1 MKNLILYFSLMIG
14 LSLWA
19 QEDPLILDLESA
31 IAYGLENNP
40 TVQNANLEIQ
50 KAYKE
55 RWATIAIGLPQIN
68 VQGSYQNF
76 LELPVSLVPAQFFGG
91 NEGEFAEV
99 QFGTTQNM
107 VGSVQVTQLLFDGS
121 YIVGVKASN
130 VFLTISE
137 LGLEKTNLEV
147 RKAIIDAYG
156 TVLLAEENSKILEKN
171 KANLES
177 TLAETQ
183 MIVANGFAEEENAEQ
198 LQLTLSRLNAQLD
211 YANNLKQITTSMLQW
226 ILGMPE
232 QTPVVLSQNLEELAA
247 LKMMESKNVEP
258 RSIENNVDLKFAQN
272 NKESE
277 LLLYRYEKSKALP
290 SLSAFVNGTYTGN
303 SDEFTFTESD
313 QKWFGSSLFGINLQV
328 PIFSSLMRSAKTQKA
343 KLALEQA
350 ETELTDT
357 RNRLTLELQMAENE
371 MALALKN
378 YSSSKADLALAER
391 IEQKNK
397 RKFLEGMS
405 SSFELRQAQQQLYT
419 TQGQYLQ
426 SMKTVIDAKT
436 NLETLTNTPIQ

>member
-1 MKNLILYFSLMIG
+1 MRKLILF
-14 LSLWA
+14 LSLTLGLNLWS
-19 QEDPLILDLESA
+19 QNEVLTLDLEGA

-40 TVQNANLEIQ
+40 SVQNANLEIQ

-68 VQGSYQNF
+68 VSGSYQNF

-91 NEGEFAEV
+91 AEGEFAEL

-107 VGSVQVTQLLFDGS
+107 VGSVQVNQLLFDGS

-137 LGLEKTNLEV
+137 LGLEKTTLEV
-147 RKAIIDAYG
+147 RKAIVDAYG
-156 TVLLAEENSKILEKN
+156 TVLLAEENTKILEKN
-171 KANLES
+171 KANLAR
-177 TLAETQ
+177 TLSETQ
-183 MIVANGFAEEENAEQ
+183 KIVANGFAEVENVEQ
-198 LQLTLSRLNAQLD
+198 LQLTLSRLNSQLD
-211 YANNLKQITTSMLQW
+211 YAHNIMQITTAMLKW
-226 ILGMPE
+226 ILGMTDE
-232 QTPVVLSQNLEELAA
+232 TTLILTQNLEELAA
-247 LKMMESKNVEP
+247 LKMMESSNATP
-258 RSIENNVDLKFAQN
+258 RNIDNNVDLKFAEN
-272 NKESE
+272 NKASE
-277 LLLYRYEKSKALP
+277 VLLYRYEKSKALP
-290 SLSAFVNGTYTGN
+290 TLSAFINGTYTGN
-303 SDEFTFTESD
+303 SNEFTFTETD

-343 KLALEQA
+343 KLAVEQA

-357 RNRLTLELQMAENE
+357 RNRLTLELQMAENDLT
-371 MALALKN
+371 LALKN
-378 YSSSKADLALAER
+378 FTTAKADLALAER

-405 SSFELRQAQQQLYT
+405 SSFELRQAQQQLFT
-419 TQGQYLQ
+419 AQGQYLQ

-436 NLETLTNTPIQ
+436 TLETITNTPIQ